1 METASDRDRRR
12 RFAQVK
18 LSTTGN
24 EDPILLVTDADGHM
38 RYRLAEGEYQL
49 SLVGGEHMPV
59 SVHDQR
65 WTTVRI
71 HLREPLARCT
81 TAVPCDLRSAPG
93 WIRPILRL

>member
-1 METASDRDRRR
+1 
-12 RFAQVK
+12 
-18 LSTTGN
+18 
-24 EDPILLVTDADGHM
+24 
-38 RYRLAEGEYQL
+38 L